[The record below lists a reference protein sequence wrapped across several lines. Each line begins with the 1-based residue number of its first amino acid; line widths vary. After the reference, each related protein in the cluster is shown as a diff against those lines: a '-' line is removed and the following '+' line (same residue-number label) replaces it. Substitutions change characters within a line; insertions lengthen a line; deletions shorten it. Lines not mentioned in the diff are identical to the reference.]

1 MPYRS
6 GVAQVVPCHV
16 GPGARASG
24 STYPTGGRGS
34 YPPQGAAPR
43 GVPAGGLHFSC
54 EKWRKEHQGGGVSS
68 SLDPPSLVWDILR
81 DIPLFLWT
89 GLRPWPSPWEGAR
102 PPAGR
107 AGRRRLMDEGRGLG
121 KIQPKHILPK
131 ESFQIRARTWASK
144 KALYCS
150 AAPLSQK
157 IERAPAS
164 GFISRGCRGNPLRL
178 FASGLSLRESL
189 DPRPG

>member
-1 MPYRS
+1 
-6 GVAQVVPCHV
+6 
-16 GPGARASG
+16 
-24 STYPTGGRGS
+24 
-34 YPPQGAAPR
+34 
-43 GVPAGGLHFSC
+43 
-54 EKWRKEHQGGGVSS
+54 
-68 SLDPPSLVWDILR
+68 
-81 DIPLFLWT
+81 
-89 GLRPWPSPWEGAR
+89 
-102 PPAGR
+102 
-107 AGRRRLMDEGRGLG
+107 MDEGRGLG

-189 DPRPG
+189 DPRPGQGRGTTSQGLANGTASRRRPTERQRPALAGLCLPVGKLETGKGYGQLPPKRARSRWKKEAFSGAFWAGAGGSGWWREVSIKTSWQSSRGWPFWGSFRR